1 MWLYT
6 DQAQKSQSDIS
17 LGRKAWTHV
26 IALLKGALICGVKT
40 FLYVTWEKFA
50 IQFVLVK
57 SVFFELTSH
66 SRTWDYR
73 SGISPAGSE
82 KWLGPGIYRQE
93 RLVSLRGKKWNQRL
107 YLAKVLMN
115 KTACVGR
122 GNRVI
127 LVGQVVLDFHRE
139 HTWAILTGPALTCWN
154 RTWTLSVSAKKILPR
169 LQIDNHCFNT
179 RSFTVFL
186 LKLSKVRYQSL
197 CVACVSGLYCEC
209 FQWVLSFIELVEH
222 HWEHLAHVYSVFRL
236 TNLGKKSVS
245 PKGARDPVPL
255 QNIGRE
261 RKLYIKINKC
271 KYYKI

>member
-6 DQAQKSQSDIS
+6 DQAQKILSDIS

-50 IQFVLVK
+50 IQFLLVK

-154 RTWTLSVSAKKILPR
+154 RTWTRCEHQEDTATITNR
-169 LQIDNHCFNT
+169 
-179 RSFTVFL
+179 
-186 LKLSKVRYQSL
+186 QSL
-197 CVACVSGLYCEC
+197 FYYQKLHCVPAEAFESKISESVCGLCEWFVLWVFSVGFIVYWACWTSLRASSSCIQYV
-209 FQWVLSFIELVEH
+209 
-222 HWEHLAHVYSVFRL
+222 
-236 TNLGKKSVS
+236 
-245 PKGARDPVPL
+245 
-255 QNIGRE
+255 
-261 RKLYIKINKC
+261 
-271 KYYKI
+271 